1 MADTVGKTDFEVVK
15 SSKTRQIRKGNVR
28 KHIITVKVRNEMGVL
43 ARIATL
49 IAGKGYNIEG
59 LSVGET
65 HEKGI
70 SRMTMEVIGDDIVI
84 EQVVKQLRRLIDT
97 LKVSDL
103 TDVPH
108 VERELALIKVYTPSA
123 RARDEVLRITEIFR
137 GKIVDVSPDTYT
149 IEVTGDEDKI
159 NAMTELLKPFGIKE
173 MARTGKIAMR
183 REMDLRDEE
192 ENNE

>member
-15 SSKTRQIRKGNVR
+15 SSKTRQIRKGKVR

-70 SRMTMEVIGDDIVI
+70 SRMTIEVIGDDIVI

-159 NAMTELLKPFGIKE
+159 NAMIELLKPFGIKE

-183 REMDLRDEE
+183 RELDLRDEY

>member
-1 MADTVGKTDFEVVK
+1 MSDTIGKSGLEVIK
-15 SSKTRQIRKGNVR
+15 TPKTRQIRKGKVR

-70 SRMTMEVIGDDIVI
+70 SRMTIEVIGDDIVI

-103 TDVPH
+103 TDIPH
-108 VERELALIKVYTPSA
+108 IERELALIKVYTPTS
-123 RARDEVLRITEIFR
+123 RARDEVLRLVEIFR
-137 GKIVDVSPDTYT
+137 GKIVDVSPETYT

-159 NAMTELLKPFGIKE
+159 NALLELLKPFGIKE
-173 MARTGKIAMR
+173 MARTGKVAMK
-183 REMDLRDEE
+183 REMNVKEE
-192 ENNE
+192 ENE